1 MKKFLVILLYYIVIP
16 FAASVLGLI
25 LALFG
30 LTSVAIAVVPVVAA
44 AVYVL
49 FRKKLDM
56 LFAAR
61 VNGIIFLI
69 LLACF
74 TVMMLLSSGNVE
86 GVLMTN
92 FCWLIMPFAPVMII
106 YMLVG
111 KNILLYLTALL
122 TFAAATVTA
131 MILGKIRIK
140 KNVLVPALLTA
151 ACIIASVI
159 LYVNRPAVKY
169 AGHGFAYMHGYSST
183 DFSDYMVYSE
193 PSKLVQPDKPV
204 SLVIEDEKDM
214 PVMDGAEAC
223 YPLYAAFAKA
233 VYKDI
238 DVIEKTWLKEADN
251 QYCNGKIVTFTNSVM
266 GFARLLRDGTDAE
279 KFGDSIDMF
288 FGARPSASQLQ
299 EAEEF
304 GVELEITTIGREAFV
319 FFVEEDNPVSDLTSE
334 QVRAIYHG
342 DITNWSEV
350 GGKDQEILAFQRPKN
365 SGSQTMMEY
374 FMGETS
380 LKEPQTYE
388 KVDAMTGVIKEVA
401 QYANE
406 RGAIGYS
413 FRYFLEELNQE
424 KGVKMLSI
432 DGVYPSLENIENG
445 SYPLTVSVCLITRK
459 DETNPYVREMIDFIL
474 SEQGQE
480 IIRKTGYAGIQSP
493 DGR

>member
-74 TVMMLLSSGNVE
+74 TVMMLISSGNVE

-350 GGKDQEILAFQRPKN
+350 GGKDHSARL
-365 SGSQTMMEY
+365 
-374 FMGETS
+374 
-380 LKEPQTYE
+380 LKDITAAGFI
-388 KVDAMTGVIKEVA
+388 VEV
-401 QYANE
+401 
-406 RGAIGYS
+406 
-413 FRYFLEELNQE
+413 EE
-424 KGVKMLSI
+424 
-432 DGVYPSLENIENG
+432 
-445 SYPLTVSVCLITRK
+445 
-459 DETNPYVREMIDFIL
+459 
-474 SEQGQE
+474 
-480 IIRKTGYAGIQSP
+480 
-493 DGR
+493 